1 MFFFH
6 RHSHQHPCL
15 PAGRENGLTFLAK
28 CAVRFLL
35 LTHQIAFMKSKIHQ
49 AVPELPVKDVERA
62 QAFYQEKL
70 GFKIGWIDPTKTIG
84 AVSKDEAVIFLRK
97 QPTIVPNTHWIF
109 ADNVDEI
116 YKEFM
121 EASITITEDIESKP
135 WGIRQFTIED
145 IDGNRFI
152 FHHDI

>member
-1 MFFFH
+1 M
-6 RHSHQHPCL
+6 R
-15 PAGRENGLTFLAK
+15 
-28 CAVRFLL
+28 
-35 LTHQIAFMKSKIHQ
+35 SKINQ
-49 AVPELPVKDVERA
+49 PVPELPVKDVERS
-62 QAFYQEKL
+62 QAFYRDKL

-97 QPTIVPNTHWIF
+97 QPTFLPNTHWVF

-116 YKEFM
+116 YKEFT
-121 EASITITEDIESKP
+121 EASITISEDLETKP

-145 IDGNRFI
+145 IDGNKFI